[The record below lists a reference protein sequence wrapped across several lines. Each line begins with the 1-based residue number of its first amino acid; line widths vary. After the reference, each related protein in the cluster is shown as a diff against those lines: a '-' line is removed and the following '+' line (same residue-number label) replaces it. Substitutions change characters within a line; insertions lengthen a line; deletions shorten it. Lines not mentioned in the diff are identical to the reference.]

1 MTLKI
6 KAIFALPL
14 LIKATSFSHM
24 TEKKST
30 KINSVMHIHSFC
42 FAYWI
47 IAFLILLFPSFHC
60 CCSSLLV
67 MLPHKTKLFFD
78 VQAMISLNIDDLME
92 NA

>member
-1 MTLKI
+1 MFNIDELMTLKI

-42 FAYWI
+42 FA
-47 IAFLILLFPSFHC
+47 F
-60 CCSSLLV
+60 
-67 MLPHKTKLFFD
+67 
-78 VQAMISLNIDDLME
+78 
-92 NA
+92 

>member
-30 KINSVMHIHSFC
+30 KINSVMHIHSQKMFC
-42 FAYWI
+42 FLNYCFFD
-47 IAFLILLFPSFHC
+47 FLVSLI
-60 CCSSLLV
+60 SLL
-67 MLPHKTKLFFD
+67 LLKP
-78 VQAMISLNIDDLME
+78 AS
-92 NA
+92 NATTQNKIIL